1 MAMSCDRISE
11 LAPGYVLGALDT
23 DDMIEVRDHLSRCRQ
38 PHSEIAEMGGVVPYL
53 AETIEPIEPPAWL
66 RESVLSAA
74 RSDVDARRRAQELVS
89 LPVSL
94 PVAARAT
101 VTPLREEPAPLVLL
115 SAARGS
121 RRRRAMGWASR
132 VAAAAA
138 IVVLGGYAVVL
149 QGDLQ
154 KAKNAQSEDA
164 SLYYMWAQP
173 DTLRAVLVASDGSGA
188 SGMAALRPT
197 GHILVRLHGLVRTKG
212 EEVYAVWI
220 NSGGAT
226 PTKAGTLTVD
236 DSGSG
241 YLDVNN
247 VPTTAS
253 LWVFVCREP
262 NAGVTAPTGP
272 IIVSGTISL

>member
-11 LAPGYVLGALDT
+11 LAPGFVLGALDA
-23 DDMIEVRDHLSRCRQ
+23 DDMIEVQDHLSRCRQ
-38 PHSEIAEMGGVVPYL
+38 PHSEIVEMGGVVPYL
-53 AETIEPIEPPAWL
+53 AEALEPIEPPAWL

-74 RSDVDARRRAQELVS
+74 RSDIDARRRAEE
-89 LPVSL
+89 PVSL

-101 VTPLREEPAPLVLL
+101 ITSLHEEPAPLVLL
-115 SAARGS
+115 SAARRS

-173 DTLRAVLVASDGSGA
+173 DTLKAVLVANDGSGA

-197 GHILVRLHGLVRTKG
+197 GHILVRLHGLPQTKG
-212 EEVYAVWI
+212 AEVYAVWI
-220 NSGGAT
+220 NSGGTT
-226 PTKAGTLTVD
+226 PAKAGTLTVD
-236 DSGSG
+236 DTGSG

>member
-11 LAPGYVLGALDT
+11 LAPGFVLGALDA
-23 DDMIEVRDHLSRCRQ
+23 DDMIEVQDHLSRCRQ
-38 PHSEIAEMGGVVPYL
+38 PHSEIVEMGGVVPYL
-53 AETIEPIEPPAWL
+53 AEALEPIEPPAWL

-74 RSDVDARRRAQELVS
+74 RSDIDARRRAEE
-89 LPVSL
+89 PVSL

-101 VTPLREEPAPLVLL
+101 ITSLHEEPAPLVLL
-115 SAARGS
+115 SAARRS

-173 DTLRAVLVASDGSGA
+173 DTLKAVLVASDGSGA

-197 GHILVRLHGLVRTKG
+197 GHILVRLHGLAQTKG
-212 EEVYAVWI
+212 AEVYAVWI
-220 NSGGAT
+220 NSGGTT
-226 PTKAGTLTVD
+226 PAKAGMLTVD
-236 DSGSG
+236 DTGSG

>member
-11 LAPGYVLGALDT
+11 LAPGFVLGALDA
-23 DDMIEVRDHLSRCRQ
+23 DDMIEVQDHLSRCRQ
-38 PHSEIAEMGGVVPYL
+38 PHSEIVEMGGVVPYL
-53 AETIEPIEPPAWL
+53 AEALEPIEPPAWL

-74 RSDVDARRRAQELVS
+74 RSDIDARRRAEE
-89 LPVSL
+89 PVSL

-101 VTPLREEPAPLVLL
+101 ITSLHEEPAPLVLL
-115 SAARGS
+115 SAARRS
-121 RRRRAMGWASR
+121 RRHRAMGWASR

-173 DTLRAVLVASDGSGA
+173 DTLKAVLVASDGSGA

-197 GHILVRLHGLVRTKG
+197 GHILVRLHGLAQTKG
-212 EEVYAVWI
+212 AEVYAVWI
-220 NSGGAT
+220 NSGGTT
-226 PTKAGTLTVD
+226 PAKAGTLTVD
-236 DSGSG
+236 DTGSG

>member
-11 LAPGYVLGALDT
+11 LAPGFVLGALDA
-23 DDMIEVRDHLSRCRQ
+23 DDMIEVQDHLSRCRQ
-38 PHSEIAEMGGVVPYL
+38 PHSEIVEMGGVVPYL
-53 AETIEPIEPPAWL
+53 AEALEPIEPPAWL

-74 RSDVDARRRAQELVS
+74 RSDIDARRRAEEPVS

-94 PVAARAT
+94 PVAGRAT
-101 VTPLREEPAPLVLL
+101 ITSLHEEPAPLVLL
-115 SAARGS
+115 SAARRS

-173 DTLRAVLVASDGSGA
+173 DTLKAVLVASDGSGA

-197 GHILVRLHGLVRTKG
+197 GHILVRLHGLAQTKG
-212 EEVYAVWI
+212 AEVYAVWI
-220 NSGGAT
+220 NSGGTT
-226 PTKAGTLTVD
+226 PAKAGTLTVD
-236 DSGSG
+236 DTGSG